1 MESINK
7 GEVGGGEKI
16 LQLIG
21 ESWTEVGDVLILVAQ
36 RVPASVQGAKAGI
49 WRGLLGGGNIPA
61 ASPSTVPAGWAPPAT
76 F

>member
-1 MESINK
+1 M
-7 GEVGGGEKI
+7 GGRI
-16 LQLIG
+16 LQRG
-21 ESWTEVGDVLILVAQ
+21 ESWPEVGDVLILVAQ

-49 WRGLLGGGNIPA
+49 WRELLAEGKIPG